1 MDDYIAI
8 KPSQLSLYKNIPL
21 YYLSKDGEGVLFKKT
36 GVFLDKSQLLDA
48 KDMEIFIQSRDK
60 DSAAKE
66 LLTTLNMDL
75 AKKIASKGVR
85 AVRSVLCD
93 IVEEAITGSLDNS
106 SQTLPET
113 IEILFQGYSR
123 KPELFKAL
131 IEISTNSHIT
141 IEHSVNVLSL
151 SMLYCC
157 FHEISVNA
165 TKKIG
170 IAALLHDIGTTQ
182 IDGTIL
188 DSEQKLSEKEFNIY
202 KTHPFKGHDAIK
214 NSPHFD
220 EIVAVVALEHHEK
233 LDGSGYPRGITDISF
248 ESQLIGLIDSY
259 EPLTYRDKAF
269 RKAQKPYNTLTLL
282 KEEVVAKKYNKD
294 IFKKLCACLT
304 K

>member
-1 MDDYIAI
+1 MNDYVAI
-8 KPSQLSLYKNIPL
+8 KPSQLSLYKNIPF
-21 YYLSKDGEGVLFKKT
+21 YYLSKNGEGVLFKKAD
-36 GVFLDKSQLLDA
+36 VFLDKLQLSEA
-48 KDMEIFIQSRDK
+48 KKMEIFIRTQDK

-66 LLTTLNMDL
+66 LLVSLNMDL

-85 AVRSVLCD
+85 AVRLVLCD
-93 IVEEAITGSLDNS
+93 IVEEVITGSLDSS
-106 SQTLPET
+106 SQTVPET
-113 IEILFQGYSR
+113 IEIMFQGYSR
-123 KPELFKAL
+123 KFELFEAL
-131 IEISTNSHIT
+131 IDISANSHII

-157 FHEISVNA
+157 LHEIPVNT

-170 IAALLHDIGTTQ
+170 IAALMHDIGTTQ
-182 IDGTIL
+182 IDRTIL
-188 DSEQKLSEKEFNIY
+188 DSEQKLSKKEFEIY
-202 KTHPFKGHDAIK
+202 KTRPFKGHDTIK
-214 NSPHFD
+214 NSTHFD
-220 EIVAVVALEHHEK
+220 EIVAMVALEYHEK
-233 LDGSGYPRGITDISF
+233 LDGSEYPRGITDISF

-269 RKAQKPYNTLTLL
+269 RKAQKPYDTLTAL